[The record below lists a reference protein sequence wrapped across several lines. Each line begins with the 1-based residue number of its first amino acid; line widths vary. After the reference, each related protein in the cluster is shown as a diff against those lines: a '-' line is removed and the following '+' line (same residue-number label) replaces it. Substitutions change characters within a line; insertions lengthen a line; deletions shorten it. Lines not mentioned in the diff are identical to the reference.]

1 MNAQSLLRKSVG
13 AKFSKIAGF
22 LAVTGVGLGTA
33 VIFMTMA
40 IVQGYQQ
47 EVPKLLETFSGEAQI
62 LPARISE
69 STESG
74 TMQLPAEQLKS
85 LEANESIQNLYP
97 FALKAGIT
105 QTETEFEGI
114 VLEGVGEGFPAE
126 KLKNVLLKGRVPS
139 FQKGSKEC
147 AIPEPLA
154 NKLKLK
160 VGATLPVIFVQQ
172 PPRTRAFKIV
182 GIFKNPMEH
191 ETGRPV
197 VLVPIHH
204 VQAVNGW
211 DSSTVGGYQ
220 IHFKSGTDIQAE
232 VDGIHNQLPLTL
244 EAFSLGELFPQLFQW
259 LALFDTNQT
268 IILVIM
274 LAVAGLNM
282 MSALVLLVLEKKKEV
297 GLMRALGLAAASVSA
312 LFRWWSLRLVGRGL
326 LFGNLLAGSILFSQH
341 YFHWLSLDEKLYYLS
356 YAPVALSGFSWA
368 ITNLGI
374 ALFCWLSMMIPS
386 RVVAKLDIIESLK
399 N

>member
-1 MNAQSLLRKSVG
+1 MNARSLLRKSVG
-13 AKFSKIAGF
+13 AKFSKVAGF

-33 VIFMTMA
+33 VIFITMA

-47 EVPKLLETFSGEAQI
+47 EVPKLLETFSGQAQI
-62 LPARISE
+62 IPARINT

-74 TMQLPAEQLKS
+74 SMVLPANQFQS
-85 LEANESIQNLYP
+85 LQRNENIQCFFPY
-97 FALKAGIT
+97 ALKAGIT
-105 QTETEFEGI
+105 QTESEFEGI
-114 VLEGVGEGFPAE
+114 VLQGVGSSFPSE
-126 KLKNVLLKGRVPS
+126 RLKTVLLQGRAPS
-139 FQKGSKEC
+139 FSQASKEC

-154 NKLKLK
+154 KKLGLK
-160 VGATLPVIFVQQ
+160 IGATLPVIFVQQ
-172 PPRTRAFKIV
+172 PPRTRAFTIV

-220 IHFKSGTDIQAE
+220 IQFKSGTNIQAE
-232 VDGIHNQLPLTL
+232 VDDIHNQLPLTL

-259 LALFDTNQT
+259 LALFDTNQS

-297 GLMRALGLAAASVSA
+297 GLLRALGLPTASVA
-312 LFRWWSLRLVGRGL
+312 GLFRWWSLRLVGRGL
-326 LFGNLLAGSILFSQH
+326 LFGNLLAGGILFSQH
-341 YFHWLSLDEKLYYLS
+341 QFHWLSLDEKLYYLS
-356 YAPVALSGFSWA
+356 YAPVSINPIAWG

-374 ALFCWLSMMIPS
+374 ALFCWFSMMLPS
-386 RVVAKLDIIESLK
+386 RVVSKLNIIESLK

>member
-1 MNAQSLLRKSVG
+1 MNAHSLLRKSVG

-22 LAVTGVGLGTA
+22 LAVTGVGLGTM
-33 VIFMTMA
+33 VILITMA

-47 EVPKLLETFSGEAQI
+47 EVPKLLQTFSGEAQI
-62 LPARISE
+62 LPARISQ

-74 TMQLPAEQLKS
+74 SMVLPKEQRKALQ
-85 LEANESIQNLYP
+85 ANENIQSFFP

-114 VLEGVGEGFPAE
+114 VLQGVGEGFPAE
-126 KLKNVLLKGRVPS
+126 KLKNVLLKGRTPS
-139 FQKGSKEC
+139 FQNGSKEC

-154 NKLKLK
+154 KKLGLK
-160 VGATLPVIFVQQ
+160 IGATLPVIFVQQ
-172 PPRTRAFKIV
+172 PPRTRAFTVV

-191 ETGRPV
+191 QTGRPV
-197 VLVPIHH
+197 VLVPLHH

-211 DSSTVGGYQ
+211 DSATVGGYQ
-220 IHFKSGTDIQAE
+220 LHFKQGTNIQKE
-232 VDGIHNQLPLTL
+232 VDQIHNSLPMTL

-259 LALFDTNQT
+259 LALFDTNQS

-297 GLMRALGLAAASVSA
+297 GLMRALGLPTAAVSQ

-326 LFGNLLAGSILFSQH
+326 LFGNLLAGSILLSQH

-356 YAPVALSGFSWA
+356 YAPVALDGLSWA

-374 ALFCWLSMMIPS
+374 ALFCWLSMMVPS

>member
-1 MNAQSLLRKSVG
+1 
-13 AKFSKIAGF
+13 
-22 LAVTGVGLGTA
+22 
-33 VIFMTMA
+33 MA

-47 EVPKLLETFSGEAQI
+47 EVPKLLETFSGQAQI
-62 LPARISE
+62 IPARISA

-74 TMQLPAEQLKS
+74 SMVLPANQLQ
-85 LEANESIQNLYP
+85 SIQRNENIQCFYP
-97 FALKAGIT
+97 YALKAGIT
-105 QTETEFEGI
+105 QTESEFEGI
-114 VLEGVGEGFPAE
+114 VLQGVGSGFPSE
-126 KLKNVLLKGRVPS
+126 RLKTVLLQGRAPS
-139 FQKGSKEC
+139 FSHASKEC

-154 NKLKLK
+154 KKLGLK
-160 VGATLPVIFVQQ
+160 IGATLPVIFVQQ
-172 PPRTRAFKIV
+172 PPRTRAFTIV

-211 DSSTVGGYQ
+211 ESATVGGYQ
-220 IHFKSGTDIQAE
+220 IQFKSGTNIQAE
-232 VDGIHNQLPLTL
+232 VDEIHNQLPLTL

-259 LALFDTNQT
+259 LALFDTNQS

-297 GLMRALGLAAASVSA
+297 GLLRALGLPTASVA
-312 LFRWWSLRLVGRGL
+312 GLFRWWSLRLVARGL
-326 LFGNLLAGSILFSQH
+326 LFGNLLAGGILFSQH
-341 YFHWLSLDEKLYYLS
+341 HFHWLSLDEKLYYLS
-356 YAPVALSGFSWA
+356 YAPVSINPMAWG

-374 ALFCWLSMMIPS
+374 ALFCWLSMMLPS
-386 RVVAKLDIIESLK
+386 RVVSKLDIIESLK